1 MFSKEFFKIP
11 ISQNTCKQRLI
22 CFIIV
27 TILSKTFIKNNV
39 VGLLDPLDRSRMH
52 VQGQKNKSSQIRHKQ
67 T

>member
-1 MFSKEFFKIP
+1 M
-11 ISQNTCKQRLI
+11 

-27 TILSKTFIKNNV
+27 TILNKTFIKNNLL
-39 VGLLDPLDRSRMH
+39 GLLDPLDRSRMR

>member
-1 MFSKEFFKIP
+1 MFSKEFFKVP
-11 ISQNTCKQRLI
+11 ISQNTCKQLLM

-27 TILSKTFIKNNV
+27 TILNKTFIKNNLL
-39 VGLLDPLDRSRMH
+39 GLLDPLDRSRMR